1 MKEKIKTIITKLR
14 GIEDDLIDLLADYPT
29 TGQAK
34 SVNEVTSESEDKTI
48 TGLLDLLDGQMNR
61 SGGYNGEASLK
72 DSFHELSGPLAKA
85 NGIDISDA
93 RKHIRYSA
101 EPTPIVF
108 NKLGRIKETEVTIL
122 DDEKIDDE
130 KIDAG
135 SDLDPNDL
143 KAIPHVPQVDDL
155 LAALKV
161 KDHPDWF
168 KQQKADEEA
177 RRKARRKP
185 HDPVPF
191 LPETIEAVAP
201 LTPEEIE
208 QQITKVTHLKEIA
221 NQYAMMPKQG
231 LGPNTVLQK
240 IKVKHLKSK
249 CDAEAPKPAKPVTR
263 VMDKIPSTKNA

>member
-34 SVNEVTSESEDKTI
+34 SVNEVTSESEDETI
-48 TGLLDLLDGQMNR
+48 TGLLDLLDGPMNR

-72 DSFHELSGPLAKA
+72 DSFCELSGALAKA
-85 NGIDISDA
+85 NRIDISDA
-93 RKHIRYSA
+93 RKHIHHST

-108 NKLGRIKETEVTIL
+108 SKSGRIKETEVTIL
-122 DDEKIDDE
+122 DDEKID
-130 KIDAG
+130 AC

-143 KAIPHVPQVDDL
+143 KAIPYVPQVDDL

-177 RRKARRKP
+177 RRKP

-191 LPETIEAVAP
+191 LPEAIEAVAP

-231 LGPNTVLQK
+231 LGPKTVLQK
-240 IKVKHLKSK
+240 LKVKHLKSK

>member
-1 MKEKIKTIITKLR
+1 MKTKIRAIITKLR
-14 GIEDDLIDLLADYPT
+14 GIEDDLIDLL
-29 TGQAK
+29 
-34 SVNEVTSESEDKTI
+34 SESEVTMVNSKSESSISTESNIDD
-48 TGLLDLLDGQMNR
+48 LLDLLDGPRNR
-61 SGGYNGEASLK
+61 SERYNGEASLK
-72 DSFHELSGPLAKA
+72 DSFYELSGALAKA
-85 NGIDISDA
+85 NGAHIYDA
-93 RKHIRYSA
+93 GKHIHYGT

-108 NKLGRIKETEVTIL
+108 GKSGRIKETEVTIL
-122 DDEKIDDE
+122 DDEKID
-130 KIDAG
+130 AG

-143 KAIPHVPQVDDL
+143 KVIPHVPQVDDL

-177 RRKARRKP
+177 RRKP

-191 LPETIEAVAP
+191 LPEAIEAVAP

-231 LGPNTVLQK
+231 LGPKTVLQK
-240 IKVKHLKSK
+240 LKVKHLKSK

-263 VMDKIPSTKNA
+263 VMDKIPSIKNA